1 MNTYKI
7 SIYIIFLFVIT
18 LLYSCQKK
26 DDQNQ
31 QITPPKEL
39 SSDKDK
45 ELKDKEEFL
54 KLKEQELKA
63 WEDRLNKRDSLGIK
77 GTKDKKELKDS
88 IKTAKDTSKV
98 KTKTKKEIMADKEKE
113 LNKKFGNPKTAV
125 HDYLELIQ
133 RGISDTKN
141 FDANMKKASE
151 MWESRNAESF
161 KKSYKG
167 VSKFVVENEPD
178 LVSQKGK
185 DASVKVKIKQ
195 TTTKNGKDEDKEVT
209 VIYNLVA
216 DEKGNWKIKSNI
228 VK

>member
-1 MNTYKI
+1 MNTQKAAL
-7 SIYIIFLFVIT
+7 YIIFIFAIT

-26 DDQNQ
+26 DDQAP

-39 SSDKDK
+39 SSDKEK

-63 WEDRLNKRDSLGIK
+63 WEDRLKKQDTTGISK
-77 GTKDKKELKDS
+77 TKKEIKDS
-88 IKTAKDTSKV
+88 VKTAKDTSKV
-98 KTKTKKEIMADKEKE
+98 KTKKDKIAEKEKE
-113 LNKKFGNPKTAV
+113 LNKKFGNPKTAI
-125 HDYLELIQ
+125 HDYLEFIQ

-141 FDANMKKASE
+141 FDDNMKKASQ

-167 VSKFVVENEPD
+167 VTKFIVEAEPET
-178 LVSQKGK
+178 VSQKGNV
-185 DASVKVKIKQ
+185 ASVKVKIKQ
-195 TTTKNGKDEDKEVT
+195 TSTKNGKDEEKESTVT
-209 VIYNLVA
+209 YNLVA
-216 DEKGNWKIKSNI
+216 DNNGNWKIKSNI